1 MNAKLVLML
10 LFVLLSSMQGEVTRK
25 REPKWHDKEVEEK
38 SGSRKP
44 KDYSIL
50 LDNTND
56 CLSLTFLFPL
66 NNADIT
72 ITDGSG
78 NVVVKESQSI
88 IYESRT
94 IAILSVENY
103 PYFVEIISPVVS
115 IRGEVVLEE

>member
-10 LFVLLSSMQGEVTRK
+10 LFVLLSSMQDEVTRK
-25 REPKWHDKEVEEK
+25 REPKWRDKEVEEK
-38 SGSRKP
+38 SGSRKS

-50 LDNTND
+50 LDNTDD

-66 NNADIT
+66 NGADIT
-72 ITDGSG
+72 ITDGNG
-78 NVVVKESQSI
+78 NEVVKESQSI
-88 IYESRT
+88 IYEGRT
-94 IAILSVENY
+94 ISILSVENY

>member
-10 LFVLLSSMQGEVTRK
+10 LFVLLSSMQDEVTRK

-38 SGSRKP
+38 FGSRKP

-50 LDNTND
+50 LDNTDD

-66 NNADIT
+66 DNADIT
-72 ITDGSG
+72 ITDGNG

-88 IYESRT
+88 IYENRT
-94 IAILSVENY
+94 ISILSVENY

>member
-10 LFVLLSSMQGEVTRK
+10 LFVLLSSLQDEVAKTRRAIWRK
-25 REPKWHDKEVEEK
+25 KEVKEQAV
-38 SGSRKP
+38 SRKP

-50 LDNTND
+50 LDNTDD

-66 NNADIT
+66 DNADIT
-72 ITDGSG
+72 ITDGNG

-88 IYESRT
+88 IYENRT
-94 IAILSVENY
+94 ISILSVENY